1 MDHKAEESL
10 VNLVDWRNTFIP
22 SKTAH
27 GKVSLSFGLVGQ
39 SKPKGVVIAGVHG
52 DENPWGAWAIRKFL
66 ETTKI
71 EELHGSLRIVSV
83 ANPLAMGADERNSP
97 IDHLDLNRVFP
108 GNREGSHTE
117 FLAAEIVENVLQGV
131 DVIIDLHGGGSW
143 CVNSFVFSFSGSEEL
158 AEAFNAPFILRGE
171 ERPGGLSSFALRNDV
186 KIVSVEMGG
195 RCEYE
200 EDWANMIAA
209 GLRRALGIAGVL
221 QPSKPF
227 VPESI
232 RAGDIRVLRP
242 SSGGVLIPYVTSK
255 DIGTVVDGGSVL
267 GYLVDPVTFETIET
281 FKAPFDKTAI
291 LLLRPSLC
299 CLDGGA
305 MTYVI
310 AKPE

>member
-1 MDHKAEESL
+1 M
-10 VNLVDWRNTFIP
+10 VNLVDWRHTFIP
-22 SKTAH
+22 STTAY
-27 GKVSLSFGLVGQ
+27 GKVNLSFGLVGQ
-39 SKPKGVVIAGVHG
+39 GKPVGVVIAGVHG
-52 DENPWGAWAIRKFL
+52 DEGPWGALAIRKFL
-66 ETTKI
+66 EATKI
-71 EELHGSLRIVSV
+71 EELCGSLRIVSV
-83 ANPLAMGADERNSP
+83 ANPLAMEADERNSP
-97 IDHLDLNRVFP
+97 LDHLDLNRVFP
-108 GNREGSHTE
+108 GNRGGSHTE
-117 FLAAEIVENVLQGV
+117 FLAAELVENVLQGV

-171 ERPGGLSSFALRNDV
+171 ERSGALSSFALKNGV

-195 RCEYE
+195 RSEYE

-209 GLRRALGIAGVL
+209 GLRRALGLVGVL

-232 RAGDIRVLRP
+232 CAGDIRVLRP
-242 SSGGVLIPYVTSK
+242 SSGGVLMPNVTSK

-267 GYLVDPVTFETIET
+267 GYLVDPVTFEIVET
-281 FKAPFDKTAI
+281 FEAPFDKTAI
-291 LLLRPSLC
+291 LLLRPTLC

-305 MTYVI
+305 MTYVV